1 MLVVGFSVSFCKIF
15 LCFVLNVQDIL
26 KDYLDKR
33 ERGDLLCQK
42 KTYISEFLNRKVS
55 SIVFY

>member
-1 MLVVGFSVSFCKIF
+1 MLYLLF
-15 LCFVLNVQDIL
+15 LCAQDIL

-42 KTYISEFLNRKVS
+42 KVAITEFINAKVTE
-55 SIVFY
+55 